1 MPLRIDGTHQTE
13 QSPNREA
20 LSQANPNESEFNQ
33 ALSGAQKIQRQELVE
48 FLHRLDAQGKKLTAS
63 LSLRDLANFKAM
75 VKSFLRSTFGQ
86 SRSLQEN
93 SFWDYSG
100 RPKVLAKVS
109 KIDHTLEDLGRQIL
123 DEQTKPMDMLA
134 KIDEIRGLIVDLF
147 A

>member
-1 MPLRIDGTHQTE
+1 MPLRIDGTHQAESLT
-13 QSPNREA
+13 REA
-20 LSQANPNESEFNQ
+20 SSPVYPNGIEFNKT
-33 ALSGAQKIQRQELVE
+33 LSGAQKIQRQELVE
-48 FLHRLDAQGKKLTAS
+48 FLNRLEIQGNKLTTS
-63 LSLRDLANFKAM
+63 LSLRDLADFKAM

-100 RPKVLAKVS
+100 RPKVLAKVTR
-109 KIDHTLEDLGRQIL
+109 IDRELEDLGRKIL
-123 DEQTKPMDMLA
+123 DKQTKSMDILA